1 MATLMALRM
10 SSALWAWALRGI
22 LPSRTGIIAD
32 AKEEALQYKQELIS
46 KARSAAAEQLKQAES
61 GMEEALDAAQKRAE
75 TVIEQFS
82 RNLDEKKEK
91 AVQMVID
98 YII

>member
-1 MATLMALRM
+1 
-10 SSALWAWALRGI
+10 
-22 LPSRTGIIAD
+22 
-32 AKEEALQYKQELIS
+32 
-46 KARSAAAEQLKQAES
+46 
-61 GMEEALDAAQKRAE
+61 MEEALDAAQKRAE
-75 TVIEQFS
+75 AVIEQFS